1 MRHSRPVAE
10 RQSQFDLII
19 AGGGMTGLA
28 LACAVAGANVP
39 VLLIEQRALPDT
51 TALAFDGRVT
61 AIARGSR
68 HLLEGIG
75 IWPHLADR
83 GAADPGHRG
92 RRAALAAYRA
102 L

>member
-10 RQSQFDLII
+10 RSSQFDLII

-39 VLLIEQRALPDT
+39 VLLIERRALPDT

-61 AIARGSR
+61 AIAQ
-68 HLLEGIG
+68 
-75 IWPHLADR
+75 
-83 GAADPGHRG
+83 
-92 RRAALAAYRA
+92 
-102 L
+102 